1 MTTSNSGATGPI
13 EPPASRG
20 SLAPRERTAVGRR
33 AFLSIIALGALG
45 VTVGSKVQNFLGNS
59 VGTGFGGL
67 LPFGDRFRI
76 YSITGNYPSISRRKY
91 RLEVTGLVERP
102 TVYTL
107 SDLEAMPA
115 TAFKKTFQCVTGWKV
130 PDVEWRGVQ
139 LSHLLDLA
147 GVKPGAVALTFE
159 SYDGAD
165 TESLTLD
172 QAHLP
177 DVLVA
182 YEMLGAPVTL
192 EHGGPVRLYV
202 AQMFGYKSL
211 KWLSAIRVV
220 DRVEPGYWEQ
230 NGYPVNGWLDG
241 STGPTNPTPGLT

>member
-115 TAFKKTFQCVTGWKV
+115 TSFKKTFQCVTGWKV

>member
-1 MTTSNSGATGPI
+1 
-13 EPPASRG
+13 
-20 SLAPRERTAVGRR
+20 VGRR
-33 AFLSIIALGALG
+33 TFISILALGALG
-45 VTVGSKVQNFLGNS
+45 VTVGARVQNFLGNS
-59 VGTGFGGL
+59 VGTGLGGL

-76 YSITGNYPSISRRKY
+76 YSITGNYPSISKSKY

-102 TVYTL
+102 AVFTL
-107 SDLEAMPA
+107 SDLKAMPA
-115 TAFKKTFQCVTGWKV
+115 TSFKKTFQCVTGWKV